1 MLRRARMAHILVVE
15 DEPDLAALVAF
26 NLRQANFEVE
36 IAPTGEKALDLAART
51 TPHLIILDLML
62 PDISGVEVC
71 RAVKRRTPA
80 VPVVMLTA
88 KKEESDRLAGFQ
100 SGAEDYIVKPFSVL
114 ELVLRVKAILRRAGV
129 SGSEAANINFGTLA
143 LDLAE
148 HRCTVDGNEVPL
160 TVLEFRLLHHLLVR
174 LGQVQSRRQL
184 LEEVWNLQGSLETR
198 TIDTHVNRL
207 RQKLGHAGDYLE
219 TVRGV
224 GYRIRKLPPEP
235 NGSPPARR
243 SLPLRRS
250 L

>member
-1 MLRRARMAHILVVE
+1 MAHILVVE

-26 NLRQANFEVE
+26 NLRAANFEVE

-129 SGSEAANINFGTLA
+129 SGSEAANISFGTLA

-160 TVLEFRLLHHLLVR
+160 TVLEFRLLHHLLSR

-198 TIDTHVNRL
+198 TIDTHINRL
-207 RQKLGHAGDYLE
+207 RQKLGQASDYLE

-235 NGSPPARR
+235 NGSPPTKRPP
-243 SLPLRRS
+243 PLRKS

>member
-1 MLRRARMAHILVVE
+1 MAHILVVE

-36 IAPTGEKALDLAART
+36 IAPTGERALDLAART

-62 PDISGVEVC
+62 PDISSVEVC

-129 SGSEAANINFGTLA
+129 SGSEAGNISFGTLM

-148 HRCTVDGNEVPL
+148 HRCTVDGNEIPL
-160 TVLEFRLLHHLLVR
+160 TVLEFRLLQHLLSR

-198 TIDTHVNRL
+198 TIDTHINRL
-207 RQKLGHAGDYLE
+207 RQKLGQASDYLE

-235 NGSPPARR
+235 NGSPPTKRP
-243 SLPLRRS
+243 LPLRNS